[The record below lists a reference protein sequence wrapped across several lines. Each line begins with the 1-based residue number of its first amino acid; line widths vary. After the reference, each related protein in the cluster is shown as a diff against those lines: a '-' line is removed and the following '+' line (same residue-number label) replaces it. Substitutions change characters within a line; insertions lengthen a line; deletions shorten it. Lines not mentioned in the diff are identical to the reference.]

1 MENEKQIGWRGS
13 EGDSTEPPLISIVDD
28 DEAVREAL
36 KSLIVSVGLRTE
48 DFSSGEDFL
57 KSGHVS
63 ETACLIVDVRMP
75 GMSGLDLQER
85 MNATHSSIPIIFI
98 SAHDDGE
105 ARFKALEAGAVE
117 FLQKP
122 FSEDALLGAI
132 GTGLGMR

>member
-1 MENEKQIGWRGS
+1 MENENQIGWRRS
-13 EGDSTEPPLISIVDD
+13 ERESTEPPLISIIDD

-57 KSGHVS
+57 ESGHVD

-85 MNATHSSIPIIFI
+85 MNATQSSIPIIFI

-105 ARFKALEAGAVE
+105 ARFKALEAGAVD